1 MTSENKLNKLKKD
14 LVKKESLI
22 EEKDAE
28 LEQKKREIQDKIQ
41 EIEEKDQKIE
51 DYYSHLQRLQ
61 ADFENYKKRT
71 EKEMNEL
78 SSHANEKLIIK
89 IIEIYEDLE
98 RSLNTE
104 SNEEVKKGVEIMYKK
119 LKNLL
124 EKEGLSE
131 IPTEGQKFD
140 PFKHEAVMT
149 EKHDD
154 YDNGVIIEELSKGYT
169 LKSKI
174 IKFSKVKVCKK

>member
-1 MTSENKLNKLKKD
+1 MTGESKLNQLKKD
-14 LVKKESLI
+14 LAKKESLV

-28 LEQKKREIQDKIQ
+28 LQQKKKEIKDKIQ
-41 EIEEKDQKIE
+41 EIKEKDQKIE
-51 DYYSHLQRLQ
+51 DYHSQLQRLQ

-78 SSHANEKLIIK
+78 TSYANEKLILK

-98 RSLNTE
+98 RSLNAE
-104 SNEEVKKGVEIMYKK
+104 SSEEVKGGVEIIYKK

-124 EKEGLSE
+124 EKEGLRE

-174 IKFSKVKVCKK
+174 IKCSMVKVCKK